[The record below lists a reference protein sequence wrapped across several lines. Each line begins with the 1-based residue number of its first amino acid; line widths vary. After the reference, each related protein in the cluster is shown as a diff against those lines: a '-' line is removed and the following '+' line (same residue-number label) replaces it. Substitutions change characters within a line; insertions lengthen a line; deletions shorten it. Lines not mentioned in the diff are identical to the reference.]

1 MLTWGMFFDDDDDD
15 DDDDNDDKVQQPAG
29 LAVTS
34 PFADSRLP
42 T

>member
-1 MLTWGMFFDDDDDD
+1 MLTWGMFFDD

>member
-1 MLTWGMFFDDDDDD
+1 MLTWGMFFDDD